1 MNQYSFII
9 GLFKVMVAVDIIN
22 TFLDSIRGAGAKKH
36 RGCPTSRKTSDIPG
50 KSDAVKGIGSG

>member
-1 MNQYSFII
+1 
-9 GLFKVMVAVDIIN
+9 VDFIN

-36 RGCPTSRKTSDIPG
+36 RGCPISRKASDIPG

>member
-1 MNQYSFII
+1 
-9 GLFKVMVAVDIIN
+9 MVAVDFIN

-36 RGCPTSRKTSDIPG
+36 RGCPISRETSDIPG